1 MKLVKDYRCCLKIK
15 GYFLNFESILFFV
28 CLWSFTSTA
37 QTCPPNIDFENGSFN
52 GWSCYIG
59 STAAVGGQ
67 NVITLYPTGP
77 VTGRHTMFDASVT
90 NPPDQFGGFPVTCP
104 NGSKYS
110 IRLGNDQSGT
120 EAEGLSYEFTI
131 PANQNFYSL
140 IYHYAVVFQ
149 DPSHEFYQQPRMEI
163 EITNVTDNITIDC
176 SSFTFIPNG
185 SNLPGFFQSPN
196 PVDNTP
202 IWCKDWSA
210 VSINLDGNAGK
221 TIRLFFKTADCTFRR
236 HFGYAYIDVNSECS
250 SEFVGANYC
259 PDDTAINVTAPYG
272 YQSYTWYNNTF
283 TQVLGTQQAIRFF
296 PPPPVG
302 TTIAVEIVPYNGYGC
317 LDTLYARLIDTLN
330 IKATAGNDVISCNN
344 NPVQIG
350 AIPKPSLVYSWMPGI
365 GLNNPSVA
373 NPFASPPTTTSYI
386 LTTRHDGG
394 GCVNTDTVVVKSSV
408 FDDSVQLKGKLAW
421 CEGYGDSTI
430 LIVQPA
436 HRIQW
441 FRNNAAIPGADQ
453 PEYNATKTGSYY
465 AILYDKDGCSKAT
478 AKQDV
483 LIEKAKT
490 GIIYPVKYA
499 VIDYPLILEAR
510 QFGTTVSWS
519 PGTYLNNSS
528 IFTPVFSSSKDQ
540 FYNIE
545 IKTSSGC
552 VTVDGQMVKIVPQV
566 DIYVPTAFTPNND
579 GLNDLLRPILLGIK
593 KLHYFRVF
601 NRWGQLVF
609 ETKDEFTG
617 WNGNLKGLLQATQ
630 VLVWVA
636 EGTGIDDKVYK
647 RKGSTTLIR

>member
-1 MKLVKDYRCCLKIK
+1 MKDYRIYHKIK
-15 GYFLNFESILFFV
+15 NHFLYFNAILLFL
-28 CLWSFTSTA
+28 CLWSFTATA
-37 QTCPPNIDFENGSFN
+37 QTCPPNIDFENGTFD
-52 GWSCYIG
+52 GWACYIG

-67 NVITLYPTGP
+67 NVITLNQSGP
-77 VTGRHTMFDASVT
+77 VTGRHTMYDATQS
-90 NPPDQFGGFPVTCP
+90 NAADPYGGFQVNCP
-104 NGSKYS
+104 NGSGHS
-110 IRLGNDQSGT
+110 IRLGNDQPGT

-131 PANQNFYSL
+131 PANQNSYSL

-149 DPSHEFYQQPRMEI
+149 DPNHEPYQQPRMEI
-163 EITNVTDNITIDC
+163 EITNVTDNTIIDC

-185 SNLPGFFQSPN
+185 SQLPGFFESPIRL
-196 PVDNTP
+196 DNTS

-283 TQVLGTQQAIRFF
+283 TQVLGNQQTIRFF

-302 TTIAVEIVPYNGYGC
+302 TTIAVEIVPFNGYGC

-330 IKATAGNDVISCNN
+330 IKANAGNDVISCNN

-350 AIPKPSLVYSWMPGI
+350 AISKPSLVYSWMPGI
-365 GLNNPSVA
+365 GLNNPTAS
-373 NPFASPPTTTSYI
+373 NPFANPVTTTAYI

-394 GCVNTDTVVVKSSV
+394 GCVNTDTVVVKTSL
-408 FDDSVQLKGKLAW
+408 FDNSVQLKGKVAW
-421 CEGYGDSTI
+421 CEGNGDSTI
-430 LIVQPA
+430 FKVQQA
-436 HRIQW
+436 DSIQW
-441 FRNNAAIPGADQ
+441 FRNNAPIPGANQ
-453 PEYNATKTGSYY
+453 PEYKATKTGSYY
-465 AILYDKDGCSKAT
+465 AVLFDKDGCSIAT

-483 LIEKAKT
+483 LIDKAKT

-499 VIDYPLILEAR
+499 VIDYPIPLEAR
-510 QFGTTVSWS
+510 PFGNTVLWS
-519 PGTYLNNSS
+519 PGIYLNNRASY
-528 IFTPVFSSSKDQ
+528 TPVFSGTKDQ

-552 VTVDGQMVKIVPQV
+552 VTVDGQMVKIVPHV

-579 GLNDLLRPILLGIK
+579 GLNDFLRPILLGIK
-593 KLHYFRVF
+593 ELHYFKVF

-609 ETKDEFTG
+609 ETKDERKG
-617 WNGNLKGLLQATQ
+617 WNGILKGLLQTTQ
-630 VLVWVA
+630 VLVWAA
-636 EGTGIDDKVYK
+636 EGTGVDNKVYK
-647 RKGSTTLIR
+647 RKGSTTLVR